1 MAAETDALNAM
12 IAHLR
17 AIPDLVQSALPEC
30 AAECK
35 AVIAENIAAQRGPD
49 GTPWQPGAKGQP
61 VLEDAVS
68 AVEAIATGNTILI
81 RVSGIEA
88 KHHFGFVR
96 GKIARPIIPTR
107 KAPQPMTKAIERVI
121 MRRLAAGK

>member
-1 MAAETDALNAM
+1 MAEADDALNAM
-12 IAHLR
+12 IARLR
-17 AIPDLVQSALPEC
+17 AIPDLVTAALAEC
-30 AAECK
+30 AAECH
-35 AVIAENIAAQRGPD
+35 AVIAENIAAQRAPD
-49 GTPWQPGAKGQP
+49 GTPWQPGAKGP
-61 VLEDAVS
+61 VLVDAAA
-68 AVEAIATGNTILI
+68 AVTARAIGNTILI

-121 MRRLAAGK
+121 MRRLVAGK